1 VTEAMGVWRFTG
13 RPVAVAEDKDDCMWY
28 VHKGGLRF
36 GPFKTNSQA
45 WDWVREML
53 ELAEQK

>member
-1 VTEAMGVWRFTG
+1 MGVWRFTG